1 MKVWSE
7 QSLTQD
13 FIDELL
19 GVAKNINYLIMNP
32 PVGMNRDVREYA
44 RKPECWQNIQK
55 ANIQWSSKLENY
67 LISASEYNKLEKAER
82 EKTAK
87 TEEYDLVNKIKNA
100 PNIIWKEIE
109 VWLGAQTNIR
119 ISGSDSDLLRD
130 AQGMNEIFSPSIG
143 QAKRLFNIY
152 NLVKEFGFEKEL

>member
-1 MKVWSE
+1 MKHVGPLRLPLPLPARP
-7 QSLTQD
+7 LTAACPLSTH
-13 FIDELL
+13 FWPE
-19 GVAKNINYLIMNP
+19 
-32 PVGMNRDVREYA
+32 VGNKSGE
-44 RKPECWQNIQK
+44 
-55 ANIQWSSKLENY
+55 LENY